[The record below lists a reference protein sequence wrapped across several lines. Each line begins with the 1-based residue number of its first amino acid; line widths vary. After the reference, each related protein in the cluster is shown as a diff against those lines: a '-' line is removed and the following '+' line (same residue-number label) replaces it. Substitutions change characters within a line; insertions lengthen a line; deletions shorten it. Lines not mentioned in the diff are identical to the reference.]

1 MAKTA
6 SQKKA
11 RALLDSLPHIYMKP
25 MNTNMGADK
34 RCYIGN
40 DLYINVTCFNTSQAL
55 DRLRRLAKRKGWRP
69 SDLFP
74 ASVSG
79 QDYGAVTHLVRI
91 GALESISREE
101 LKKALYSEEDMK
113 WYGDRIDKVMTAVHE
128 PWPEIDPEYTSAYW
142 TGKNKAMT
150 DEECAKAI
158 ETLKERNKLVYA
170 KEEIPDIETCIR
182 VLKEAGYKIMKPVTE
197 YQEV

>member
-34 RCYIGN
+34 RCYIGKE
-40 DLYINVTCFNTSQAL
+40 LYINATCFNTSQAL
-55 DRLRRLAKRKGWRP
+55 NRLRRLAKRNGWRP

-74 ASVSG
+74 AYVSG
-79 QDYGAVTHLVRI
+79 QDYRAVTHLVRI

-101 LKKALYSEEDMK
+101 LKKAIYSEEVMEL
-113 WYGDRIDKVMTAVHE
+113 YVDRLDKVMTAVHE
-128 PWPEIDPEYTSAYW
+128 PWPEIAPDYKHAYW
-142 TGKNKAMT
+142 TGKNEAMT

-158 ETLKERNKLVYA
+158 ETLKERNKLLYA
-170 KEEIPDIETCIR
+170 KEEIPDIGTCIR

-197 YQEV
+197 YQEI

>member
-25 MNTNMGADK
+25 MNTNMGADM
-34 RCYIGN
+34 RCYIGKE
-40 DLYINVTCFNTSQAL
+40 LYINVTCFNTSKAL
-55 DRLRRLAKRKGWRP
+55 DRLRRLVKCKGWRP

-74 ASVSG
+74 AYVSG
-79 QDYGAVTHLVRI
+79 QDYRAVTHLVRI

-101 LKKALYSEEDMK
+101 LKKAIYSEEVMEL
-113 WYGDRIDKVMTAVHE
+113 YVDRLDKVMTAVHE
-128 PWPEIDPEYTSAYW
+128 PWPEIAPDYKHAYW
-142 TGKNKAMT
+142 TGKNEAMT

-158 ETLKERNKLVYA
+158 ETLKERNKLLYA
-170 KEEIPDIETCIR
+170 KEEIPDIGTCIR

-197 YQEV
+197 YQEI

>member
-25 MNTNMGADK
+25 INTNMGADM
-34 RCYIGN
+34 RCYIGKE
-40 DLYINVTCFNTSQAL
+40 LYINVTCFNTSQAL
-55 DRLRRLAKRKGWRP
+55 NRLRRLVKRKGWRP

-74 ASVSG
+74 AYVSG
-79 QDYGAVTHLVRI
+79 QDYRAVTHLVRI

-101 LKKALYSEEDMK
+101 LKKALYSEEVMEL
-113 WYGDRIDKVMTAVHE
+113 YVDRLDKVMTAVHE
-128 PWPEIDPEYTSAYW
+128 PWPEIAPDYKHAYW
-142 TGKNKAMT
+142 TGKNEAMT

-158 ETLKERNKLVYA
+158 ETLKERNKLLYA
-170 KEEIPDIETCIR
+170 KEIPDIETCIR
-182 VLKEAGYKIMKPVTE
+182 VLKDAGYKIMKPVTE
-197 YQEV
+197 YQEI